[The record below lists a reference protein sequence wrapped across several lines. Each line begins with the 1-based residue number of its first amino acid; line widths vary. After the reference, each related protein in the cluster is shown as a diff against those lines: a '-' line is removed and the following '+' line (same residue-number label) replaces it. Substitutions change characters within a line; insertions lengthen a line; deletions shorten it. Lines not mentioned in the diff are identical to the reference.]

1 MARNSI
7 AALIL
12 TYNDYE
18 LTANLCKNLL
28 AQNEVSQIV
37 IVDNSDSADIQI
49 KNSQSL
55 PLIAKNIAYIK
66 APSNDGYAAGNNIGI
81 RYILDNTDAAYIW
94 IINNDIIPQKN
105 AAISMVEELQ
115 LHDNKAVCGS
125 VLLYYNETGII
136 DDNVKLQC
144 YGGGA
149 YYPALGKTKLVCKNL
164 PLSAVNDTPVKKVDF
179 IMGASLMVH
188 RNIFRDIGLMPE
200 EYFMYFEETDWQTL
214 AKKYDYKV
222 IVATQSLVF
231 HLDSLSTKNKKHSFY
246 YFLNRSA
253 IIFTKKYYVYYLP
266 SVLLFRSFENIVLV
280 PGFKNKVY
288 SIRGLVNGLIHK
300 KLKTN

>member
-28 AQNEVSQIV
+28 AQKEVSQIV
-37 IVDNSDSADIQI
+37 IVDNSDSQDIQS
-49 KNSQSL
+49 KNSQLL
-55 PLIAKNIAYIK
+55 PSIAENIFYIK

-81 RYILDNTDAAYIW
+81 KYILNNTDTEYIW

-105 AAISMVEELQ
+105 AASSMVAALQ
-115 LHDNKAVCGS
+115 LCNNKAVCGS
-125 VLLYYNETGII
+125 ILLYYNESGIV
-136 DDNVKLQC
+136 DESAKLQC

-149 YYPALGKTKLVCKNL
+149 YYPVLGKTKLVCKNL
-164 PLSAVNDTPVKKVDF
+164 PLSALKNTPVKNVDF
-179 IMGASLMVH
+179 IMGASLMVY
-188 RNIFRDIGLMPE
+188 RDIFSDIGLMPE

-214 AKKYDYKV
+214 AKKHNYKL
-222 IVATQSLVF
+222 IVAESSLIF

-253 IIFTKKYYVYYLP
+253 IIFTKKYYKYCLP
-266 SVLLFRSFENIVLV
+266 SVLLFRSAESILLV
-280 PGFKNKVY
+280 PGFKNKIY
-288 SIRGLVNGLIHK
+288 SIKGLINGLFA
-300 KLKTN
+300 